1 MESNTPIMNPQ
12 ARKVEAVFIQDP
24 KNYKK
29 PRIFLFMR
37 IFFLG
42 LVISVALVVFL
53 FIWDVNKSLPPM
65 DVIENPRTDLS
76 TQIYTAD
83 GKLIRNLFDEEHR
96 VSVKLNEISP
106 NVLNALIAA
115 EDIRFYQHSGIDPKA
130 LFSIV
135 KDVAVGKRARGGSTI
150 TMQLARNLYDQI
162 GRERSMIRKFKEM
175 VMSIYLERSYTK
187 DEIIAAYLNTVS
199 FVGNTYG
206 IQNGSL
212 EYFQKSA
219 ADLDVQEAAMLVGL
233 LKGTDQ
239 YNPRTHPE
247 AAMRRRN
254 TILNQMDAYGFL
266 DDWDPDSLKA
276 LPMGLE
282 LKSDYRD
289 LGLAPY
295 FTEHLRQ
302 WLKVWC
308 KKNGF
313 NLYRDGLRVYTTIDS
328 RMQRYAEEAVEEHLT
343 GLQPIFD
350 KHIANREPWRKDSAF
365 LVRAMRKSYRY
376 IRARRDGLTEEQ
388 IRVEFDTP
396 VPMDLFSWEGEKKDS
411 LLSPWDS
418 LKYYSR
424 FLESGFVSIDPS
436 NGHVKAW
443 VGGIDHKYF
452 KYDHVALGKRQ
463 VGSTF
468 KPFVYTAAFDNGS
481 SPCELELNQPVF
493 FYNEKGK
500 MIWSPKNSDGKIGGY
515 MTLRR
520 GLATSTNMITARVM
534 KRIGPNVVCEWARK
548 MGIKTDL
555 ECVPSLALGTTDLS
569 VMELTGAYC
578 TFANKGIFMDPVFVT
593 RIEDRNGNVLQE
605 FESEG
610 REAITAE
617 TAYMMLDM
625 LKGVVRE
632 PGGTGGRLIHRY
644 GLKNEI
650 GGKTGTT
657 QNQSDGWFMGVTPYL
672 VSGTWVGCSDR
683 TMRFRSLQYGQ
694 GASLALPVFGLY
706 MQKVYADSTIAMPKD
721 GFPKPAGFDIEL
733 DCEKFDYKRK
743 MIWSDSLTP
752 EFESIMNVDDEF

>member
-1 MESNTPIMNPQ
+1 M
-12 ARKVEAVFIQDP
+12 RLVF
-24 KNYKK
+24 
-29 PRIFLFMR
+29 LG
-37 IFFLG
+37 FFLA
-42 LVISVALVVFL
+42 IVAVVGL
-53 FIWDVNKSLPPM
+53 FIWNVSTTLPPM
-65 DVIENPRTDLS
+65 DVIENPQTDLS
-76 TQIYTAD
+76 TQIYTSD
-83 GKLIRNLFDEEHR
+83 GKLIRNLFSEEHR
-96 VSVKLNEISP
+96 ISVKLNEISP
-106 NVLNALIAA
+106 HVLNALIAA

-130 LFSIV
+130 LFAIV
-135 KDVAVGKRARGGSTI
+135 KDMARGKKARGGSTV

-162 GRERSMIRKFKEM
+162 GRERTIIRKLKEM
-175 VMSIYLERSYTK
+175 VVAVLLERSYTK
-187 DEIIAAYLNTVS
+187 DEIVAAYLNTVS

-206 IQNGSL
+206 IQNGSM

-219 ADLDVQEAAMLVGL
+219 ADLDVQEAALLVGL
-233 LKGTDQ
+233 LKGTYQ
-239 YNPRTHPE
+239 YNPRSKPE
-247 AAMRRRN
+247 AAMNRRN
-254 TILNQMDAYGFL
+254 TILTQMDQYGFL
-266 DDWDPDSLKA
+266 DDLPVDSLKA
-276 LPMGLE
+276 LPLGLE
-282 LKSDYRD
+282 AKSDYRD

-302 WLKVWC
+302 WLKEWC
-308 KKNGF
+308 KKTGHD
-313 NLYRDGLRVYTTIDS
+313 LYRDGLKVYTTIDS
-328 RMQRYAEEAVEEHLT
+328 RMQHYAEQSMREHLSE
-343 GLQPIFD
+343 LQPIFD
-350 KHIANREPWRKDSAF
+350 KHIDGREPWRKDSTF

-376 IRARRDGLTEEQ
+376 IRGKNDGFTEKQ
-388 IRVEFDTP
+388 ILAEFNTP
-396 VPMDLFSWEGEKKDS
+396 TQMDLFNWAGEVKDTT
-411 LLSPWDS
+411 LTPWDS
-418 LKYYSR
+418 LKYYAR
-424 FLESGFVSIDPS
+424 FLETGFVSIDPS

-443 VGGIDHKYF
+443 VGGINHKYF
-452 KYDHVALGKRQ
+452 KYDHVFQGKRQ

-500 MIWSPKNSDGKIGGY
+500 MIWSPKNADGKIGGF

-534 KRIGPNVVCEWARK
+534 KRVGPNLVCEWARK
-548 MGIKTDL
+548 MGIETDL

-569 VMELTGAYC
+569 VYELTGAYC
-578 TFANKGIFMDPVFVT
+578 TFANRGIHLPPVFVT
-593 RIEDRNGNVLQE
+593 KIEDRNGNILQE

-610 REAITAE
+610 REAITEE

-632 PGGTGGRLIHRY
+632 PGGTGGRLIYRFK
-644 GLKNEI
+644 LNNEI

-657 QNQSDGWFMGVTPYL
+657 QNHSDGWFMGVTPYL

-694 GASLALPVFGLY
+694 GASLALPIFGKY

-721 GFPKPAGFDIEL
+721 PFQKPQSFEVEL

-743 MIWSDSLTP
+743 TVWSDSLTP